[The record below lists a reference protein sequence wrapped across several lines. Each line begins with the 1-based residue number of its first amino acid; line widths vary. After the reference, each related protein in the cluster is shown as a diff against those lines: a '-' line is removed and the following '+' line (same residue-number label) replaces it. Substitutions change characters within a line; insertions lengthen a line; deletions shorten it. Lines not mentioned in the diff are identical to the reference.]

1 MSELAGILARLD
13 ERDLELLDRIRR
25 GMPITADLSRS
36 DLLLL
41 CPRNE
46 QEVVVVSQA
55 QPHSIASIYSTGLT
69 HQILTR
75 SDAPVVLSAWQR
87 RRHVR
92 AQREVLP
99 SGAPVVQDVY
109 PIRGHGGEVVALLSI
124 ETSLIQL
131 ERHRQRHPSFRR
143 AIEWVKW
150 MCLHGDLAEA
160 EGLSPFGEWDGVMLV
175 DAQRRITYLSGIANN
190 LYRRLGCLEDL
201 RGKRLSAL
209 GTSDDEMVLVAFE
222 SRRPLEREVRESS
235 YTWVRKVLPI
245 WAPPTL
251 PNRLR
256 RLVDRH
262 PRPGEIAGALI
273 MVHDATA
280 ERQKRQELEIKTTMI
295 QEVHHRV
302 KNNLQTI
309 AATLRMQVRRTQ
321 DPAVADA
328 LSEAVGR
335 ILSVAVIHEFL
346 SLKESQTINIRDV
359 SQRIVGQNR
368 GIMVPGKQIS
378 FSVEGPAIYLPSQQ
392 ATSCALVVNELV
404 QNALKHGFGGRDQGH
419 IRILLTDGGDQVRL
433 EIRDNGTPLPA
444 DFDLDK
450 SNSMGLQIVRT
461 LVEGDLRG
469 TVRMENQGDE
479 VVAAVSFPKITVAE
493 E

>member
-1 MSELAGILARLD
+1 
-13 ERDLELLDRIRR
+13 
-25 GMPITADLSRS
+25 
-36 DLLLL
+36 
-41 CPRNE
+41 
-46 QEVVVVSQA
+46 
-55 QPHSIASIYSTGLT
+55 
-69 HQILTR
+69 
-75 SDAPVVLSAWQR
+75 
-87 RRHVR
+87 
-92 AQREVLP
+92 
-99 SGAPVVQDVY
+99 
-109 PIRGHGGEVVALLSI
+109 
-124 ETSLIQL
+124 
-131 ERHRQRHPSFRR
+131 
-143 AIEWVKW
+143 
-150 MCLHGDLAEA
+150 
-160 EGLSPFGEWDGVMLV
+160 
-175 DAQRRITYLSGIANN
+175 
-190 LYRRLGCLEDL
+190 
-201 RGKRLSAL
+201 
-209 GTSDDEMVLVAFE
+209 
-222 SRRPLEREVRESS
+222 
-235 YTWVRKVLPI
+235 VRKVLPI